1 MTLSDKSGVSITE
14 STIMAIDTEKL
25 YRTYGPMVLRRCRQ
39 LLRSEDRALDALQEV
54 FVKLIRNQDRMTD
67 QYPSSL
73 LYRMATNTC
82 LNMIRDEKRRSEP
95 SDGEGILERVAVA
108 DEKLERFEWRSVL
121 DRILQS
127 EPVSTKYMAVLH
139 YVDGL
144 TLEETAKEV
153 SMSVSGVRKRLRVLR
168 SQVKEL
174 PEIAECLE

>member
-1 MTLSDKSGVSITE
+1 
-14 STIMAIDTEKL
+14 MAIDTEKM

-39 LLRSEDRALDALQEV
+39 LLRFEDRAHDAMQEV
-54 FVKLIRNQDRMTD
+54 FVKLIRNKDRMTD

-73 LYRMATNTC
+73 LYRMATNIC
-82 LNMIRDEKRRSEP
+82 LNMIRDEKRRGEP

-108 DEKLERFEWRSVL
+108 DERMERLEWRSVL
-121 DRILQS
+121 TRILQS
-127 EPVSTKYMAVLH
+127 EPVSTRYMAVLH

-168 SQVKEL
+168 SQVKGM
-174 PEIAECLE
+174 PEIANCLE

>member
-1 MTLSDKSGVSITE
+1 
-14 STIMAIDTEKL
+14 MAIDTEKL

-39 LLRSEDRALDALQEV
+39 LLRSEDRALDAMQEV
-54 FVKLIRNQDRMTD
+54 FVKLIRNKDRITD

-73 LYRMATNTC
+73 LYRMATNTS
-82 LNMIRDEKRRSEP
+82 LNMIRDEKRRGEP
-95 SDGEGILERVAVA
+95 LDGDGILERVAVA
-108 DEKLERFEWRSVL
+108 DEQMERLEWRSVL
-121 DRILQS
+121 NRILRS
-127 EPVSTKYMAVLH
+127 EPVSTRYMAVLH

-174 PEIAECLE
+174 PEIANCLD